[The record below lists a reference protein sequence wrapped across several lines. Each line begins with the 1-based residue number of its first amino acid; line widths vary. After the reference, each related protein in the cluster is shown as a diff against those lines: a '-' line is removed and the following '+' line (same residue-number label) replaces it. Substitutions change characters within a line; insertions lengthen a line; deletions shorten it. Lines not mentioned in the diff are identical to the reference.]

1 MVRTVTGFFD
11 FQVKK
16 MAMERMVLMNL
27 TPDFFGIKNHCTTAN
42 LVQFSE
48 PSGLKLPWKNK
59 NNKKQF
65 QSYAVL
71 KEIRLLGYSEQRR
84 VKYTHCEPRKLAMFD
99 AACLEFVTRQD
110 ICRDFSVTP
119 QKCAQHVLRFPD
131 LLFSSTRLVELLLWL
146 DKPLLNPTTWFGKR
160 HG

>member
-59 NNKKQF
+59 KQF

-84 VKYTHCEPRKLAMFD
+84 VKYTHCEPRKLAVFD

-119 QKCAQHVLRFPD
+119 KKCAQHVLRFPD